1 MNIVVCMKSVPSS
14 ETKVKIN
21 SDGVTIEQTDV
32 VFEINPYD
40 EYAIEEA
47 IRAKEAHGGKVT
59 ILTLGAATATQN
71 IRKALAMGA
80 DEALHLICENA
91 ELADSSTIA
100 ELLYSAIKEIEFDV
114 IFCGKKAIDC
124 DNHQLPNRLA
134 QLLDIPAVTAIS
146 NLELT
151 TESGSAKRN
160 IEGGTELI
168 SVNLPALFSAEKGL
182 NEPRYASLPGIM
194 AAKKKPLE
202 ERQVSLSNEKSTVLS
217 LELPPPKPKGR
228 IVGEGPE
235 AAGELVR
242 ILREEAKVI

>member
-32 VFEINPYD
+32 VLEINPYD

-59 ILTLGAATATQN
+59 ILTLGSGTATQN

-100 ELLYSAIKEIEFDV
+100 ELLYSAIKEIEYDV

-124 DNHQLPNRLA
+124 DNHQVPNRLA

-202 ERQVSLSNEKSTVLS
+202 ERQVSMSNEKLTILS

-228 IVGEGPE
+228 IVGEGAE

>member
-32 VFEINPYD
+32 VLEINPYD

-59 ILTLGAATATQN
+59 ILTLGAAAATQN

-100 ELLYSAIKEIEFDV
+100 ELLYSAIKGIEYDV

-124 DNHQLPNRLA
+124 DNHQVPNRLA

-202 ERQVSLSNEKSTVLS
+202 ERQVSLSNEKLTILS

>member
-168 SVNLPALFSAEKGL
+168 TVNLPALFSAEKGL

-202 ERQVSLSNEKSTVLS
+202 ERQVSMSNEKLTILS

-242 ILREEAKVI
+242 LLREEAKVI

>member
-1 MNIVVCMKSVPSS
+1 LNIVVCMKSVPSS
-14 ETKVKIN
+14 ETKVKVN
-21 SDGVTIEQTDV
+21 ADGVSIEQTDV
-32 VFEINPYD
+32 VYEINPYD
-40 EYAIEEA
+40 EIAIEEA

-59 ILTLGAATATQN
+59 ILTLGPTSASQN

-80 DEALHLICENA
+80 DEAIHLICENV
-91 ELADSSTIA
+91 ELGDSSA
-100 ELLYSAIKEIEFDV
+100 VAGVLSSAIKGMEFDV

-124 DNHQLPNRLA
+124 DNHQVPNRLA
-134 QLLDIPAVTAIS
+134 QLLGVPAVTAVS

-151 TESGSAKRN
+151 TESGSAERN
-160 IEGGTELI
+160 IEGGTELVT
-168 SVNLPALFSAEKGL
+168 VNLPALFSAEKGL

-202 ERQVSLSNEKSTVLS
+202 EREASLNNEKLTVLS
-217 LELPPPKPKGR
+217 LELPPPKPEGK
-228 IVGEGPE
+228 IVGEGAE

>member
-1 MNIVVCMKSVPSS
+1 MKSVPSS

-21 SDGVTIEQTDV
+21 SDGVTIERTDV
-32 VFEINPYD
+32 VLEINPYD

-59 ILTLGAATATQN
+59 ILTLGSATATQN

-100 ELLYSAIKEIEFDV
+100 ELLYSAIKEIEYDV

-124 DNHQLPNRLA
+124 DNHQVPNRLA

-202 ERQVSLSNEKSTVLS
+202 ERQVSMSNEKLTILS

>member
-1 MNIVVCMKSVPSS
+1 M
-14 ETKVKIN
+14 
-21 SDGVTIEQTDV
+21 TIEQTDV
-32 VFEINPYD
+32 VLEINPYD

-100 ELLYSAIKEIEFDV
+100 ELLYSAIKEIEYDV

-124 DNHQLPNRLA
+124 DNHQVPNRLA

-202 ERQVSLSNEKSTVLS
+202 ERQVSLSNEKLTILS

>member
-80 DEALHLICENA
+80 DEALHLICENT
-91 ELADSSTIA
+91 ELADSSAIA

>member
-21 SDGVTIEQTDV
+21 SDGVTIERTDV
-32 VFEINPYD
+32 VLEINPYD

-59 ILTLGAATATQN
+59 ILTLGSATATQN

-100 ELLYSAIKEIEFDV
+100 ELLYSAIKEIEYDV

-124 DNHQLPNRLA
+124 DNHQVPNRLA

-202 ERQVSLSNEKSTVLS
+202 ERQVSMSNEKLTILS

>member
-71 IRKALAMGA
+71 IRKARAMGA

-100 ELLYSAIKEIEFDV
+100 ELLYSAIKEIEYDV

-124 DNHQLPNRLA
+124 DNHQVPNRLA
-134 QLLDIPAVTAIS
+134 QLMDIPAVTAIS

-202 ERQVSLSNEKSTVLS
+202 ERQVSLSNEKLTILS

>member
-1 MNIVVCMKSVPSS
+1 MKSVPSS

>member
-59 ILTLGAATATQN
+59 ILTLGAAAATQN

-100 ELLYSAIKEIEFDV
+100 ELLYSAIKEIEYDV

-124 DNHQLPNRLA
+124 DNHQVPNRLA

-202 ERQVSLSNEKSTVLS
+202 ERQVSLSNEKLTILS

-242 ILREEAKVI
+242 LLREEAKVI

>member
-202 ERQVSLSNEKSTVLS
+202 ERQVSMSNEKLTILS

>member
-59 ILTLGAATATQN
+59 IITLGAATATQN

-168 SVNLPALFSAEKGL
+168 TVNLPALFSAEKGL

-202 ERQVSLSNEKSTVLS
+202 ERQVSMSNEKLTILS

>member
-32 VFEINPYD
+32 VLEINPYD

-202 ERQVSLSNEKSTVLS
+202 ERQVSMSNEKLTILS

>member
-32 VFEINPYD
+32 VLEINPYD
-40 EYAIEEA
+40 EYAVEEA

-168 SVNLPALFSAEKGL
+168 TVNLPALFSAEKGL

-202 ERQVSLSNEKSTVLS
+202 ERQVSMSNEKLTILS

>member
-1 MNIVVCMKSVPSS
+1 MKSVPSS

-32 VFEINPYD
+32 VLEINPYD

-100 ELLYSAIKEIEFDV
+100 DLLYSAIKEIEFDV

-168 SVNLPALFSAEKGL
+168 TVNLPALFSAEKGL

-202 ERQVSLSNEKSTVLS
+202 ERQVSMSNEKLTILS

-242 ILREEAKVI
+242 LLREEAKVI

>member
-1 MNIVVCMKSVPSS
+1 MKSVPSS

-100 ELLYSAIKEIEFDV
+100 ELLYSAIKEIEYDV

-124 DNHQLPNRLA
+124 DNHQVPNRLA
-134 QLLDIPAVTAIS
+134 QLMDIPAVTAIS

-202 ERQVSLSNEKSTVLS
+202 ERQVSLSNEKLTILS